1 MRENGLGRG
10 YDPDGNPMN
19 TGVTTNKNSL
29 GLIVFI
35 VSLGA
40 LWNVR
45 ALLIDKEA
53 PNRDRRL
60 VAQVTLLA
68 FGLALLEMAHSA
80 TSVACFILGGGLM
93 LATSLP
99 VIRNRPGRVRALCLV
114 IVLAGG
120 LSMLF
125 GGQSVVSNAMGR
137 GDKMSGRTDI
147 WAAAIAAAGNPII
160 GTGFESFWNAAIAA
174 ADRKSTRLN
183 SSHT

>member
-10 YDPDGNPMN
+10 YEPDGNPMN

-68 FGLALLEMAHSA
+68 FGLAVLEMAHSA
-80 TSVACFILGGGLM
+80 TSVACVMLGGGLM
-93 LATSLP
+93 LASILP
-99 VIRNRPGRVRALCLV
+99 VLSKRPGRVR
-114 IVLAGG
+114 
-120 LSMLF
+120 
-125 GGQSVVSNAMGR
+125 
-137 GDKMSGRTDI
+137 
-147 WAAAIAAAGNPII
+147 
-160 GTGFESFWNAAIAA
+160 
-174 ADRKSTRLN
+174 
-183 SSHT
+183 